1 MLLEEQK
8 PIEEKP
14 LKLVDLDFPK
24 LKPDEVLLKVKCC
37 GVCRTDLHIVE
48 GELKAVKLPLI
59 LGHQVLGEVV
69 EVGSEVKSEL
79 KGRIFGVPWLYWSCG
94 KCKYCLNGFENLCR
108 NALFTGYSVD
118 GGYSEYM
125 IAKASYIHEIPEGL
139 NVLHAAPLL
148 CGGAIGYRAF
158 KMAKVNSGDKL
169 GLFGFGSSAHM
180 ILQLAKYLGIEVYV
194 FTRSKD
200 SQQLALN
207 LGASWVGE
215 PRESIEETL
224 DAAIVFAPAG
234 WVAIEALKKLDRGGR
249 LILAGIYMTPIEK
262 INYQDIWLEKE
273 MKSVANV
280 TRNDVKEFLEL
291 ASKVKIK
298 TKITIYSL
306 EDANEALK
314 SLKYGEHSGSIVL
327 KMS

>member
-24 LKPDEVLLKVKCC
+24 LKLDEVLLKVKCC

-139 NVLHAAPLL
+139 DVLHAAPLL
-148 CGGAIGYRAF
+148 CGGAIGYRAL

-194 FTRSKD
+194 FT
-200 SQQLALN
+200 
-207 LGASWVGE
+207 
-215 PRESIEETL
+215 
-224 DAAIVFAPAG
+224 
-234 WVAIEALKKLDRGGR
+234 
-249 LILAGIYMTPIEK
+249 
-262 INYQDIWLEKE
+262 
-273 MKSVANV
+273 
-280 TRNDVKEFLEL
+280 
-291 ASKVKIK
+291 
-298 TKITIYSL
+298 
-306 EDANEALK
+306 
-314 SLKYGEHSGSIVL
+314 
-327 KMS
+327 

>member
-1 MLLEEQK
+1 MILEEQK

-14 LKLVDLDFPK
+14 LKLVDLDIPK
-24 LKPDEVLLKVKCC
+24 PKSDEVILEVKSC

-48 GELKAVKLPLI
+48 GELKAVKLPLV
-59 LGHQVLGEVV
+59 LGHQVIGKVV
-69 EVGSEVKSEL
+69 EVGSEIKNEL
-79 KGRIFGVPWLYWSCG
+79 KDKIFGVPWLYWSCG

-125 IAKASYIHEIPEGL
+125 IAKAKYIHEIPEGL
-139 NVLHAAPLL
+139 DVLHAAPLL

-158 KMAKVNSGDKL
+158 KMTKVKSGDKL

-180 ILQLAKYLGIEVYV
+180 ILQLAKYFGVEVYV

-200 SQQLALN
+200 SQQLALD
-207 LGASWVGE
+207 LGALWVGE
-215 PRESIEETL
+215 PREQLKEIL

-234 WVAIEALKKLDRGGR
+234 WVAVEALKKLDRGGR
-249 LILAGIYMTPIEK
+249 LILAGIYMTSIEK
-262 INYQDIWLEKE
+262 IDYQDIWLEKE
-273 MKSVANV
+273 IKSVANV

-291 ASKVKIK
+291 ASKVNIK
-298 TKITIYSL
+298 TKITVYPL
-306 EDANEALK
+306 ENANEALK

-327 KMS
+327 KVN